1 VSILFNIIHGSLR
14 SSDESKKLALTIDT
28 QPPII
33 EVPSDIIVQ
42 NPGREGSTIKFQSNA
57 TDNLD
62 GTIKTSC
69 SPLSSGDVFPIGIT
83 KVTCKAL
90 DKANNEGS
98 ASFKVNVSSMDA
110 LALNCSPSKLAIVKG
125 TEGSIDCRVE
135 NRTFNP
141 LELNLSCSQLDEVAI
156 ECYVNGNLKSA
167 TMSLMDKSSDSFHV
181 VVSSKSSLLSPGIY
195 PFTISANYK
204 DKSC

>member
-1 VSILFNIIHGSLR
+1 MK
-14 SSDESKKLALTIDT
+14 E
-28 QPPII
+28 Q
-33 EVPSDIIVQ
+33 
-42 NPGREGSTIKFQSNA
+42 
-57 TDNLD
+57 
-62 GTIKTSC
+62 
-69 SPLSSGDVFPIGIT
+69 
-83 KVTCKAL
+83 
-90 DKANNEGS
+90 
-98 ASFKVNVSSMDA
+98 ASFNVNVSSIDA
-110 LALNCSPSKLAIVKG
+110 PLALTCPNKVAVVKG

-141 LELNLSCSQLDEVAI
+141 LELNLSCSHLDEVAI

-195 PFTISANYK
+195 PFTISANCK